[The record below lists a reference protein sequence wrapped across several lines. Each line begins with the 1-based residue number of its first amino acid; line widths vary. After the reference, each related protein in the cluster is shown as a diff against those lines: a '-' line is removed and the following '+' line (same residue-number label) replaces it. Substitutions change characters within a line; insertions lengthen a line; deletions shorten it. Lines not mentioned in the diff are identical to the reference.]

1 MPNQS
6 GGGMGFLLSVLA
18 VCSPPHGQN
27 DMFSK
32 IDARD
37 FAFLLGTPYSIYM
50 CMSEAEQLLGF
61 EWEQRLASE

>member
-1 MPNQS
+1 M
-6 GGGMGFLLSVLA
+6 
-18 VCSPPHGQN
+18 CSPPHGQN